1 MSPTTAAPRFRTW
14 VGQASNLDRCS
25 RCGDLRSDHGP
36 DWSCPAALSH
46 RASAVLLITGVVLTA
61 AALCLHAGVG
71 QADIFVQT
79 AAFFGGVGLFVA
91 GLTTGGR

>member
-1 MSPTTAAPRFRTW
+1 MSSLTAVPRFQKW

-36 DWSCPAALSH
+36 DWSCPAAVSH
-46 RASAVLLITGVVLTA
+46 RASTVLLITGIVLTA
-61 AALCLHAGVG
+61 AALGLHAAVG
-71 QADIFVQT
+71 TGDFFVQT
-79 AAFFGGVGLFVA
+79 AAFLVGVNLFVA